1 MPETIT
7 HLFDPSKLASFELS
21 GSNPYQE
28 ALELRDYLFS
38 SMPAG
43 SAITKP
49 YWFAPGTEF
58 HHAQWHLLIEAKKG
72 PSLKRTIDFDIKLY
86 DGSNLLDPKNESLLY
101 TIRLLIAYRV
111 HNRFTGGQVF
121 APEYAYQL
129 IVRTLQIA
137 DWLLLNGERF
147 KICEQGLSQ
156 LSANSIYHLLNE
168 ITTLPTSEAI
178 YSYSTKLTEW
188 IKQNLHLVTELDIA
202 EAAAQNDMIL
212 DTETIDRELDLTDDE
227 LIRSRVLFSKLGY
240 YEKVNS
246 AMLLRSKPILNE
258 IYSGT
263 LNGKSI
269 RPLHFGELNIGESS
283 YNAEYPSVE
292 VKRNEKEGPSHRTL
306 NSYIQTFKT
315 FSIIQECETGADNS
329 MLQSLTLERVIAGK
343 EFIQSMR
350 YRTTPIK
357 VTLQAIRCS
366 LEFLFENT
374 DWILDAIY
382 KVIEAK
388 FAQTTDSNSINDFV
402 LGVIPEHTIA
412 RGIRYW
418 SVQRSNPDFYNLL
431 RANSTLA
438 ELYQVLI
445 GSIQI
450 VTGAVMARRRDE
462 ISFLD
467 SKACLEPRTD
477 PSLPENANTHYYL
490 VFDGAKLGAAGQR
503 ERLKRPL
510 PRVAAL
516 FIWKLKEFNRR
527 VDAVIPNQVSTLF
540 RGISRINATVSQGGR
555 FTHYNTVNLACDYF
569 QLPTITDD
577 GVEKRYYIRQHQL
590 RRFYA
595 IAFFWGTDN
604 PEFETL
610 SYMLGH
616 SDAKLFYHYV
626 TEHVTGRI
634 LQEAKANRIQ
644 ASLKA
649 GRRDIEGI
657 EDLIQKLRKNFNTKQ
672 IHIKTYNEVFSS
684 LAPLHQDNLIET
696 QPNFDEYLSAYT
708 CEGKILDY
716 LTDGEITLEPDFFE
730 VTGVNG
736 EVISKF
742 NLVLKVK
749 DIE

>member
-1 MPETIT
+1 MHEIIPD
-7 HLFDPSKLASFELS
+7 LFDRYKLLGYEFN
-21 GSNPYQE
+21 GSNPYQQ
-28 ALELRDYLFS
+28 ALELRDHLFS

-43 SAITKP
+43 SPITKP

-58 HHAQWHLLIEAKKG
+58 NHAQWRLLIETKKG
-72 PSLKRTIDFDIKLY
+72 PTLKRTIDFDIKLY
-86 DGSNLLDPKNESLLY
+86 DGSNLLDPKNENLLN

-121 APEYAYQL
+121 APEYAYQTL
-129 IVRTLQIA
+129 TRTLQIA
-137 DWLLLNGERF
+137 DWMLLNGERF
-147 KICEQGLSQ
+147 RICEQGLSQ

-168 ITTLPTSEAI
+168 ITILPTSEAVYN
-178 YSYSTKLTEW
+178 YSSKLTDW
-188 IKQNLHLVTELDIA
+188 IRQHLHLVSEHEIA
-202 EAAAQNDMIL
+202 EAASDNDFIL
-212 DTETIDRELDLTDDE
+212 DFETVDRELNLTDHE
-227 LIRSRVLFSKLGY
+227 LIRSRVLFLKLGY
-240 YEKVNS
+240 YEKVNGS
-246 AMLLRSKPILNE
+246 LLLRPQPILNE

-283 YNAEYPSVE
+283 YDAEYPSVE

-306 NSYIQTFKT
+306 NSYIQTFRT
-315 FSIIQECETGADNS
+315 LSIIEECETGADNN
-329 MLQSLTLERVIAGK
+329 MLQSLTLQRVIAGK
-343 EFIQSMR
+343 EFMQPMR
-350 YRTTPIK
+350 YRTAPIE

-374 DWILDAIY
+374 DWVLDAVY
-382 KVIEAK
+382 RVIEAK
-388 FAQTTDSNSINDFV
+388 SNQTMDSISLNDFV
-402 LGVIPEHTIA
+402 LGMTPKHPIA
-412 RGIRYW
+412 CGIRYW
-418 SVQRSNPDFYNLL
+418 SVQRSNPEFYNLL

-445 GSIQI
+445 GSVQI

-462 ISFLD
+462 ITYLD
-467 SKACLEPRTD
+467 SKICLEPRTD

-490 VFDGAKLGAAGQR
+490 VFDAAKLGAAGRR
-503 ERLKRPL
+503 EQLKRPL
-510 PRVAAL
+510 PRVVAL

-527 VDAVIPNQVSTLF
+527 VDAVITNKVSTLF
-540 RGISRINATVSQGGR
+540 RGISRINAAVTEGGR

-569 QLPTITDD
+569 QLPTIMDD

-649 GRRDIEGI
+649 GRRDIEGLD
-657 EDLIQKLRKNFNTKQ
+657 ELIQKLRKDFNTKQ
-672 IHIKTYNEVFSS
+672 IHIKTYNEVFNS
-684 LAPLHQDNLIET
+684 LTPMHEDKLIET
-696 QPNFDEYLSAYT
+696 QPGFDEYLSTYT
-708 CEGKILDY
+708 CEGQILDY
-716 LTDGEITLEPDFFE
+716 LTDGKITLEPDFFE
-730 VTGVNG
+730 VVGADG
-736 EVISKF
+736 QVISKF

-749 DIE
+749 DI